1 MGKKGEGEIKNL
13 KKWVTSFM
21 DGPTPSNFV
30 FLKSYKSCRIPIFKV
45 ILFYISLSINLSHFF
60 TAELGDYEEE
70 THTAAF
76 VSEFRF
82 IPHQDEKF
90 ELDVLDQYKKLRYDY
105 FLLLLFEKKCV
116 EFA

>member
-1 MGKKGEGEIKNL
+1 MR
-13 KKWVTSFM
+13 
-21 DGPTPSNFV
+21 
-30 FLKSYKSCRIPIFKV
+30 SYFSTLVYQLIYHI
-45 ILFYISLSINLSHFF
+45 FF

-116 EFA
+116 EFAWRNKSFYTNNQFHNIFFGD

>member
-1 MGKKGEGEIKNL
+1 MGDIING
-13 KKWVTSFM
+13 WPYSFK
-21 DGPTPSNFV
+21 FRV

-45 ILFYISLSINLSHFF
+45 IFFYISLSINLSHFF

-105 FLLLLFEKKCV
+105 FLLCIII
-116 EFA
+116 

>member
-1 MGKKGEGEIKNL
+1 MGDVIYG
-13 KKWVTSFM
+13 WPYSFKFRFFEKLQKLQNS
-21 DGPTPSNFV
+21 DFSTLV
-30 FLKSYKSCRIPIFKV
+30 YQLIYHI
-45 ILFYISLSINLSHFF
+45 FF

-90 ELDVLDQYKKLRYDY
+90 ELDVLDQYKKLR
-105 FLLLLFEKKCV
+105 
-116 EFA
+116 

>member
-1 MGKKGEGEIKNL
+1 MGDVIYGQPY
-13 KKWVTSFM
+13 SFKFRFF
-21 DGPTPSNFV
+21 GKITKVVEFR
-30 FLKSYKSCRIPIFKV
+30 FLRSYFSTLVYQLIYHI
-45 ILFYISLSINLSHFF
+45 FF
-60 TAELGDYEEE
+60 TAELGDYEEG

-105 FLLLLFEKKCV
+105 LLLLLFEKKCV

>member
-30 FLKSYKSCRIPIFKV
+30 GFFFFAFFEKLLEFRFLRSYFSTLVYQLIYHI
-45 ILFYISLSINLSHFF
+45 FF

-90 ELDVLDQYKKLRYDY
+90 ELDVLDQYKKLR
-105 FLLLLFEKKCV
+105 
-116 EFA
+116 

>member
-1 MGKKGEGEIKNL
+1 
-13 KKWVTSFM
+13 M
-21 DGPTPSNFV
+21 DGPTPSNFFFFEKLQKLQNSD
-30 FLKSYKSCRIPIFKV
+30 FLRSYF
-45 ILFYISLSINLSHFF
+45 FYISLSINLSHFF
-60 TAELGDYEEE
+60 TAELGDYEEG

-105 FLLLLFEKKCV
+105 FLLLLLEEKCV
-116 EFA
+116 QFA

>member
-1 MGKKGEGEIKNL
+1 MGDVIYGRPY
-13 KKWVTSFM
+13 SFK
-21 DGPTPSNFV
+21 FRF
-30 FLKSYKSCRIPIFKV
+30 FLKSYKSCRIPIFEV
-45 ILFYISLSINLSHFF
+45 IFFYIIVYQLIYHIFF

>member
-1 MGKKGEGEIKNL
+1 
-13 KKWVTSFM
+13 M

-30 FLKSYKSCRIPIFKV
+30 GFFLFFFWKITGIPIFEV
-45 ILFYISLSINLSHFF
+45 IFFYISLSINLSHFF

-90 ELDVLDQYKKLRYDY
+90 ELDVLDQYKKLR
-105 FLLLLFEKKCV
+105 
-116 EFA
+116 